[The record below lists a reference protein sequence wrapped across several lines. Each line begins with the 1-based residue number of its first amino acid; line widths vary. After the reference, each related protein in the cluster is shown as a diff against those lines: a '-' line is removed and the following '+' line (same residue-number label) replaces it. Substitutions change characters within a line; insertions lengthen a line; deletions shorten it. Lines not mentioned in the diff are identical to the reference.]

1 MSPTVTITPVRNS
14 VVVNVAPTLAFEIF
28 TGGID
33 TWWPKSHSMGGAPF
47 KTSRI
52 EPFEGGRWYAER
64 EDGSELSIARVLVWE
79 PGRRVVFRWE
89 ITAGWKRDAANPS
102 ELEVNFIAD
111 GSATRV
117 ELEHRDFDR
126 VGQEAGEFRND
137 VERGWPVLLGIYR
150 TEVIRQAS
158 WRIESN
164 LWR

>member
-1 MSPTVTITPVRNS
+1 VTITPVRKS
-14 VVVNVAPTLAFEIF
+14 IVVNVDPALAFEIF

-33 TWWPKSHSMGGAPF
+33 TWWPKSRSMGGAPF

-52 EPFEGGRWYAER
+52 EPFEGGRWYAQR
-64 EDGSELSIARVLVWE
+64 EDGSELNIARVLVWE

-111 GSATRV
+111 GATTRV

-126 VGQEAGEFRND
+126 VGQEAGEQFRND
-137 VERGWPVLLGIYR
+137 VERGWPVLLDIYSAEVLRR
-150 TEVIRQAS
+150 TS
-158 WRIESN
+158 
-164 LWR
+164 